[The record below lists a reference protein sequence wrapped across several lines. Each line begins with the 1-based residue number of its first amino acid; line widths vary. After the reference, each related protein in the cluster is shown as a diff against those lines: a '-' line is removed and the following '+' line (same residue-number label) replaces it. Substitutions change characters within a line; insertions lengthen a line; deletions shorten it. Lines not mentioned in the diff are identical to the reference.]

1 MKNEKDFKTKPLQCC
16 IDRHD
21 REKIE
26 RLAKAE
32 NRSLSNMVSELIRRA
47 PEPPKIILRAPE
59 PKGDK

>member
-1 MKNEKDFKTKPLQCC
+1 MKSKKDFKTKPLQCC
-16 IDRHD
+16 VDRND

-47 PEPPKIILRAPE
+47 PEPK
-59 PKGDK
+59 K